1 MTVAATVLFALV
13 CLLLWHEALVEH
25 RRDRDSDMSGV
36 FVAIGS
42 LCAYGALLTS
52 GVAGL

>member
-36 FVAIGS
+36 FVAVGS
-42 LCAYGALLTS
+42 LFGYGALLTS